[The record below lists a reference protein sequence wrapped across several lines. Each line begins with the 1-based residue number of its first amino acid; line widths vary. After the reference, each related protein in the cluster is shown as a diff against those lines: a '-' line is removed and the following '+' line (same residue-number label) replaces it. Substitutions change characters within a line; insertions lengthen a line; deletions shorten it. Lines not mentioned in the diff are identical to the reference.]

1 MKGTAAAGLSLM
13 AALALGAAL
22 DRRAVL
28 NECLLDAEVPVDMP
42 GSEDW
47 ELDLSSHNER
57 VKYNP
62 VAIAVPTTADHIQAA
77 VSCGAKAGIKVTP
90 KAGGHSYASLGLG
103 GEDGHLVILLD
114 RMHNVKLDTEPNI
127 ATVDAGTRLG
137 HLATELVGVSGH
149 VLHGGFGFS
158 SHTYGLAL
166 DWVNGMTVVL
176 ANSTIVHASKTE
188 NPDLFWAMLGAG
200 SNFGVVTSYE
210 FKTFEAPTNVTSF
223 IASLPWN
230 KSTAVAGLEALEDFT
245 RNTMAAELNMRVAGT
260 ARTTQI
266 EGSYHGDE
274 AGLRAAIEPFLKKI
288 GGRLVRAR
296 TENWIKSLEHYGNA
310 KLDQTHPYK
319 HTDETFYAK
328 SLQLTGLN
336 GTAAQNFVDYWFDV
350 AKGVDRIWYF
360 QLDMHGGKHS
370 SVSQL
375 NTETTSYAHRDKLF
389 LMQFYDREL
398 FGPYP
403 DDGFSFLDGWVSKTT
418 TPLAPSDWGMYINY
432 ADTSLNRTTAQH
444 VYWGKN
450 LARLQTL
457 KAKFD
462 PDELFYYPL
471 SINPVPEKE
480 ASGEA

>member
-1 MKGTAAAGLSLM
+1 MMKGKAAAGLGLM
-13 AALALGAAL
+13 AALTWGAAL

-28 NECLLDAEVPVDMP
+28 NECLLDAEVPVDVL

-47 ELDLSSHNER
+47 EYDLSSHNER

-103 GEDGHLVILLD
+103 GEDGHLVIQLD
-114 RMHNVKLDTEPNI
+114 RMDNVKLDTETNI

-158 SHTYGLAL
+158 SHTHGLAL

-176 ANSTIVHASKTE
+176 ANSTIVHANETE
-188 NPDLFWAMLGAG
+188 NSDLFWAMLGAG

-210 FKTFEAPTNVTSF
+210 FKTFEAPANVTWF
-223 IASLPWN
+223 VASLPWN
-230 KSTAVAGLEALEDFT
+230 KSTAVAGLEALEAFT
-245 RNTMAAELNMRVAGT
+245 RNTMAAELNMRVVGT

-274 AGLRAAIEPFLKKI
+274 AGLRAAIEPFLQKV
-288 GGRLVRAR
+288 GGR
-296 TENWIKSLEHYGNA
+296 I
-310 KLDQTHPYK
+310 THPYK
-319 HTDETFYAK
+319 QQTESFYAK

-350 AKGVDRIWYF
+350 ARGVDRIWYF
-360 QLDMHGGKHS
+360 QLDMHGGQHS
-370 SVSQL
+370 GVSHL
-375 NTETTSYAHRDKLF
+375 STETTSYAHRDKLF
-389 LMQFYDREL
+389 LMQLYDREV

-418 TPLAPSDWGMYINY
+418 APLAPSDWGMYINY

-462 PDELFYYPL
+462 PEELFYYPL
-471 SINPVPEKE
+471 SINPVSE
-480 ASGEA
+480 